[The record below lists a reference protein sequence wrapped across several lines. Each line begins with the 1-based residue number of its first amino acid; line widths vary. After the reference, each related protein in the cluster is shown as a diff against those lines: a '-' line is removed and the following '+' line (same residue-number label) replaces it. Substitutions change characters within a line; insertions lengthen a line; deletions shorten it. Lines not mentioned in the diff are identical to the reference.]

1 MQKLAAE
8 KNIAAAI
15 KETKKLV
22 AKKYTD
28 NQNDR
33 LSKKEIDGTEKEDEA
48 VEVLLLERRKSIK
61 EKKDKREEEEQQ
73 F

>member
-1 MQKLAAE
+1 LQKLAAE

-33 LSKKEIDGTEKEDEA
+33 LSKKEEDGTE
-48 VEVLLLERRKSIK
+48 
-61 EKKDKREEEEQQ
+61 
-73 F
+73 